1 MLFLYVSTEQL
12 ATVRRFIESEER
24 LNEVVTL
31 QTIGENN
38 NAENIS
44 LIIENQV
51 IRIGLDWYN
60 QLPPYLFSNKIT
72 FKKETLL
79 GMVFGLLGNYEK
91 TWEYLSSEP
100 QLLKDWDIFVRLLQ
114 GYAIDWQD
122 FTSENTESH
131 EYENYRAN
139 HNAAIIRHYVYT
151 EDPDSIDSI
160 ENYYQKAIES
170 IDNIDYKAFTVKH
183 FATFFLD
190 AEKLDKAEILL
201 ERILL
206 EKLQEDAKFALK
218 SLLVS
223 ILIKKLV
230 VPYDKLLVE
239 NLKNQLWETFQ
250 FYEQKGKKT
259 ETGMLLID
267 ASFVANIE
275 NSFSESLGYISKAI
289 KYLEEENLTEMVGN
303 ALLRKGTLLYT
314 WSKNGNPQFY
324 RPALEA
330 FQEALRIFDRENA
343 PDVFADIHHSLAVL
357 YAEMPDEDKKRSV
370 WAALSSTSFKE
381 SLNFYTKENYPY
393 EYAMICNNYANA
405 MTNYP
410 QMKKA
415 DNYQKAIELY
425 NEALTIRIAKHFPYE
440 RALTLI
446 NYLEASWLVGNE
458 EEYFNQER
466 YEEMLTKALEIKN
479 LVADEKLI
487 AEADRHLKD
496 LEKLKQEL

>member
-1 MLFLYVSTEQL
+1 MLFLYVSTEQFT
-12 ATVRRFIESEER
+12 TVRQFIESENR
-24 LNEVVTL
+24 LNEVVDL
-31 QTIGENN
+31 QPISEKNN
-38 NAENIS
+38 TDNTS
-44 LIIENQV
+44 LIIENQT
-51 IRIGLDWYN
+51 ICIGLDWYN
-60 QLPPYLFSNKIT
+60 QLPPYLFSNKIV

-79 GMVFGLLGNYEK
+79 GMAFGLLGNYEK
-91 TWEYLSSEP
+91 TWEYLTDEP
-100 QLLKDWDIFVRLLQ
+100 QLLKDWDISVRLLQ
-114 GYAIDWQD
+114 SYPIDWQD
-122 FTSENTESH
+122 FTAELTENKS
-131 EYENYRAN
+131 YENYRAN

-151 EDPDSIDSI
+151 ENPDTIDSI

-170 IDNIDYKAFTVKH
+170 ADNIDYKAFTAKH
-183 FATFFLD
+183 FATFLLD
-190 AEKLDKAEILL
+190 AEKLDAAEILL
-201 ERILL
+201 EKTLL
-206 EKLQEDAKFALK
+206 ETPQEDTKFALK
-218 SLLVS
+218 SVLVS
-223 ILIKKLV
+223 VLIKKLV
-230 VPYDKLLVE
+230 VPYDKKLVE
-239 NLKNQLWETFQ
+239 NLKKHLWETFQ
-250 FYEQKGKKT
+250 FYEQKGKKA
-259 ETGMLLID
+259 EAGMLLID

-289 KYLEEENLTEMVGN
+289 KYLEEENLTAMVGN

-425 NEALTIRIAKHFPYE
+425 EEALNIRTPKHFPYE

-446 NYLEASWLVGNE
+446 NYLEANWLVGNE
-458 EEYFNQER
+458 EESFNQAR
-466 YEEMLTKALEIKN
+466 YEEMLNKALEIKH
-479 LVADEKLI
+479 LVNDEKLI
-487 AEADRHLKD
+487 AEAERHLKD
-496 LEKLKQEL
+496 LAKLKQEL